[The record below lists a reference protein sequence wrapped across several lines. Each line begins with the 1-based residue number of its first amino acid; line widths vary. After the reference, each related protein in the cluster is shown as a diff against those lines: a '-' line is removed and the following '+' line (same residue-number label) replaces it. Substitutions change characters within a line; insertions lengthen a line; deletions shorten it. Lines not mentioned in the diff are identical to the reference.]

1 MIEEELSRIAN
12 DPHATPLEREAAELL
27 LMGTKPDAHL
37 ASVLAGWC
45 QRNAF
50 VQNRYGK

>member
-1 MIEEELSRIAN
+1 MIEQELQRILN
-12 DPHATPLEREAAELL
+12 DPQATTLEREAAELL
-27 LMGTKPDAHL
+27 LMGTKPDAHI